1 MFDKKATDVLVLQV
15 APLTSVADYLVIG
28 SADSDRQA
36 SAIAD
41 HIDGMLSLSGSRA
54 RSIEGTRTS
63 QWVLMDYGDVI
74 AHIFRQDV
82 RGHYA
87 LERLWADAKR
97 IAVSDEP
104 PEVQSV
110 AAPEPVKKPKKA
122 PAKKTSTKKA
132 SAKKPAAKKAPA
144 KKAPAKKKA

>member
-1 MFDKKATDVLVLQV
+1 MLDKKATDVLVLQV

-41 HIDGMLSLSGSRA
+41 HIDGILSRSGSRA
-54 RSIEGTRTS
+54 RSIEGTRSS
-63 QWVLMDYGDVI
+63 QWVLMDYGDVVV
-74 AHIFRQDV
+74 HIFRNDI
-82 RGHYA
+82 REHYA

-104 PEVQSV
+104 PATKPAVTFR
-110 AAPEPVKKPKKA
+110 PVKRKRV
-122 PAKKTSTKKA
+122 S
-132 SAKKPAAKKAPA
+132 
-144 KKAPAKKKA
+144 AKKKA

>member
-1 MFDKKATDVLVLQV
+1 MSITSTKRTLIARTARSTALAIARAMLDKKATDVLILQV

-41 HIDGMLSLSGSRA
+41 HADGILSRSGSKPL
-54 RSIEGTRTS
+54 SVEGTRSS

-82 RGHYA
+82 RKHYA

-97 IAVSDEP
+97 IAIP
-104 PEVQSV
+104 GQS
-110 AAPEPVKKPKKA
+110 AATQPAVTPQPVKRKKA
-122 PAKKTSTKKA
+122 PAKIRA
-132 SAKKPAAKKAPA
+132 
-144 KKAPAKKKA
+144 

>member
-1 MFDKKATDVLVLQV
+1 MLDKKATDALILQV

-41 HIDGMLSLSGSRA
+41 HIDGILSRSGSRPL
-54 RSIEGTRTS
+54 SIEGTRSS

-74 AHIFRQDV
+74 VHIFRQDV
-82 RGHYA
+82 RKHYA

-97 IAVSDEP
+97 IAVPGEP
-104 PEVQSV
+104 PL
-110 AAPEPVKKPKKA
+110 APPAVTPRPMKRKKV
-122 PAKKTSTKKA
+122 
-132 SAKKPAAKKAPA
+132 SAKTKA
-144 KKAPAKKKA
+144 

>member
-1 MFDKKATDVLVLQV
+1 MREKKATDALILQV

-41 HIDGMLSLSGSRA
+41 HISGILSRSGSKPL
-54 RSIEGTRTS
+54 SVEGKGSS
-63 QWVLMDYGDVI
+63 QWVLMDFGDVI

-82 RGHYA
+82 RQHYA

-97 IAVSDEP
+97 IAIPGEP
-104 PEVQSV
+104 PV
-110 AAPEPVKKPKKA
+110 AKQAVIQRPIKR
-122 PAKKTSTKKA
+122 KKA
-132 SAKKPAAKKAPA
+132 SAKTQA
-144 KKAPAKKKA
+144 

>member
-41 HIDGMLSLSGSRA
+41 HIDDILTLAGSRA
-54 RSIEGTRTS
+54 RSIEGARNS

-87 LERLWADAKR
+87 LERLWADA
-97 IAVSDEP
+97 
-104 PEVQSV
+104 
-110 AAPEPVKKPKKA
+110 
-122 PAKKTSTKKA
+122 
-132 SAKKPAAKKAPA
+132 
-144 KKAPAKKKA
+144 